1 MLLIYCVPDGY
12 RLAFSKFVFLDNDRA
27 MITLLFLKAI
37 VSIAIVVGLSI
48 AAERSGPRLAG
59 LLIGLPLGAGM
70 VVIFTGYEQGAEF
83 AAASAVHMVPGF
95 LTTFVFIYCYGAIAA
110 RQNKGG
116 LSGIVM
122 PTLGAHVAYGAAAWG
137 LSQFQIPLVIS
148 VPMLCV
154 GVVIVHRMMASL
166 PDNPITAR
174 VTFGWKVLAF
184 RAGMATTVIV
194 IITSIAGQ
202 VGPQW
207 TGILTAYP
215 ITLFPLILVLH
226 ITYAGAEV
234 AAVLK
239 HVPFAMG
246 SVTSFCLAIVFAVPE
261 FGLWWGILLG
271 YGAAATYLMTFSAMT
286 RAFRKA

>member
-1 MLLIYCVPDGY
+1 ML
-12 RLAFSKFVFLDNDRA
+12 S
-27 MITLLFLKAI
+27 LLLLKAV

-70 VVIFTGYEQGAEF
+70 VVVFTGYEQGEDF

-95 LTTFVFIYCYGAIAA
+95 ITTIVFIYIYGAIAA
-110 RQNKGG
+110 RQDIGG
-116 LSGIVM
+116 IRGIIH
-122 PTLGAHVAYGAAAWG
+122 PTVWAHAGYALAAWAI
-137 LSQFQIPLVIS
+137 SHVQVPLEYS
-148 VPMLCV
+148 VPFI
-154 GVVIVHRMMASL
+154 IVSIIIGHRIMAYL
-166 PDNPITAR
+166 PDKPITAR

-194 IITSIAGQ
+194 IITSIAGK

-239 HVPFAMG
+239 HVPFALG
-246 SVTSFCLAIVFAVPE
+246 SVTSFCIAIIFAVPT
-261 FGLWWGILLG
+261 FGLGWGVLLA
-271 YGAAATYLMTFSAMT
+271 YGAAAIYLLMCSAAL
-286 RAFRKA
+286 RKFRTN

>member
-1 MLLIYCVPDGY
+1 
-12 RLAFSKFVFLDNDRA
+12 
-27 MITLLFLKAI
+27 MITLLILKAI

-48 AAERSGPRLAG
+48 AAERAGPRLAG

-70 VVIFTGYEQGAEF
+70 VVIFTGYEQGADF

-95 LTTFVFIYCYGAIAA
+95 ITTIVFIYVYGAIAA
-110 RQNKGG
+110 RQDIGG
-116 LSGIVM
+116 LRGIVA
-122 PTLGAHVAYGAAAWG
+122 PSLAANAGYAAAAWMI
-137 LSQFQIPLVIS
+137 SHVQVPLQYS
-148 VPMLCV
+148 VPFI
-154 GVVIVHRMMASL
+154 IVSIIIGNRMMGYL
-166 PDNPITAR
+166 PDKPITAR

-194 IITSIAGQ
+194 IITSIAGE

-239 HVPFAMG
+239 HVPFALG
-246 SVTSFCLAIVFAVPE
+246 SVTSFCIAIVFATPA
-261 FGLWWGILLG
+261 FGLWVGILLA
-271 YGAAATYLMTFSAMT
+271 YAAAAVYLLTCSTIMRM
-286 RAFRKA
+286 FRKN

>member
-1 MLLIYCVPDGY
+1 MIAPMVALL
-12 RLAFSKFVFLDNDRA
+12 L
-27 MITLLFLKAI
+27 LKAV
-37 VSIAIVVGLSI
+37 VSIAIVVGLSV

-70 VVIFTGYEQGAEF
+70 VVVFTGYEQGADF

-95 LTTFVFIYCYGAIAA
+95 LTTLVFIYFYGAIAA
-110 RQNKGG
+110 RQNRGG
-116 LSGIVM
+116 LAAITL
-122 PTLGAHVAYGAAAWG
+122 PFLGAHVGYGIAAWG
-137 LSQFQIPLVIS
+137 LSQFQLALVVAVPLIAIGIVI
-148 VPMLCV
+148 
-154 GVVIVHRMMASL
+154 GHRAMASL

-184 RAGMATTVIV
+184 RAGMAATVIV

-215 ITLFPLILVLH
+215 ITLLPLILVLH
-226 ITYAGAEV
+226 ITYTGAEV

-246 SVTSFCLAIVFAVPE
+246 SVTSFCLTIVFAVPA
-261 FGLWWGILLG
+261 FGLGWGILLA
-271 YGAAATYLMTFSAMT
+271 YGAAAAYLLAFSVIS
-286 RAFRKA
+286 RQFRRN

>member
-1 MLLIYCVPDGY
+1 MLE
-12 RLAFSKFVFLDNDRA
+12 
-27 MITLLFLKAI
+27 LLLLKAI

-70 VVIFTGYEQGAEF
+70 VVVFTGYEQGPDF
-83 AAASAVHMVPGF
+83 AAAAAVHMVPGF
-95 LTTFVFIYCYGAIAA
+95 LTTLVFIYIYGAIAA
-110 RQNKGG
+110 RQNRGG
-116 LSGIVM
+116 LAAVIM
-122 PTLGAHVAYGAAAWG
+122 PSIGAHIGYGIAAWV
-137 LSQFQIPLVIS
+137 LSQFQLALAVAVPLMAI
-148 VPMLCV
+148 
-154 GVVIVHRMMASL
+154 GVVIGHRAMASL

-184 RAGMATTVIV
+184 RAGMATVVII

-207 TGILTAYP
+207 TGLLTAYP
-215 ITLFPLILVLH
+215 ITLLPLILVLH
-226 ITYAGAEV
+226 ITYTGAEV

-246 SVTSFCLAIVFAVPE
+246 SVTSFCLAIVFMVPA
-261 FGLWWGILLG
+261 FGLGLGILMA
-271 YGAAATYLMTFSAMT
+271 YGAAATYLLAFSVIS
-286 RAFRKA
+286 RKLRNK

>member
-1 MLLIYCVPDGY
+1 MLV
-12 RLAFSKFVFLDNDRA
+12 
-27 MITLLFLKAI
+27 LLVTKAI
-37 VSIAIVVGLSI
+37 VSIGIVVGLSV
-48 AAERSGPRLAG
+48 AAERAGPRLAG

-83 AAASAVHMVPGF
+83 AAAAAVHMVPGF
-95 LTTFVFIYCYGAIAA
+95 LTTIVFIYIYGVIAA
-110 RQNKGG
+110 RQNRGG
-116 LSGIVM
+116 LRGVAL
-122 PTLGAHVAYGAAAWG
+122 PTLGANVGYGAAAWG
-137 LSQFQIPLVIS
+137 LSQFQVPLEVSIPL
-148 VPMLCV
+148 LAV
-154 GVVIVHRMMASL
+154 GVIFGHRVMASL

-184 RAGMATTVIV
+184 RAGMATVVIV

-215 ITLFPLILVLH
+215 ITLLPLILVLH

-239 HVPFAMG
+239 HVPFALI
-246 SVTSFCLAIVFAVPE
+246 SVASFCTAIVFAVPAL
-261 FGLWWGILLG
+261 GLWWGILVA
-271 YGAAATYLMTFSAMT
+271 YVAAAVYLFALSAIGPRLRT
-286 RAFRKA
+286 K

>member
-1 MLLIYCVPDGY
+1 
-12 RLAFSKFVFLDNDRA
+12 
-27 MITLLFLKAI
+27 MITLLILKAI

-48 AAERSGPRLAG
+48 AAERAGPRLAG

-70 VVIFTGYEQGAEF
+70 VVIFTGYEQGAAF

-95 LTTFVFIYCYGAIAA
+95 ATTVVFIYIYGVIAA
-110 RQNKGG
+110 RQNIGG
-116 LSGIVM
+116 LRGIVL
-122 PTLGAHVAYGAAAWG
+122 PSLAANAGYGIAAWG
-137 LSQFQIPLVIS
+137 LSQFQMPLMYSIPFL
-148 VPMLCV
+148 
-154 GVVIVHRMMASL
+154 IVAIIIGFKIMASL
-166 PDNPITAR
+166 PDKPITAR

-215 ITLFPLILVLH
+215 ITLYPLILVLH
-226 ITYAGAEV
+226 ITYAGEEV

-239 HVPFAMG
+239 HVPFALG
-246 SVTSFCLAIVFAVPE
+246 SVTSFCIAIIFATPV
-261 FGLWWGILLG
+261 FGLWVGILLA
-271 YGAAATYLMTFSAMT
+271 YVAAAAYLLTCSAVMRKF
-286 RAFRKA
+286 RAK

>member
-1 MLLIYCVPDGY
+1 MLG
-12 RLAFSKFVFLDNDRA
+12 
-27 MITLLFLKAI
+27 LLLLKAI

-70 VVIFTGYEQGAEF
+70 VVIFTGYEQGADF
-83 AAASAVHMVPGF
+83 AAASAIHMVPGF
-95 LTTFVFIYCYGAIAA
+95 ATTVVFIYIYGLIAA
-110 RQNKGG
+110 RQNIGG
-116 LSGIVM
+116 LRGVVM
-122 PTLGAHVAYGAAAWG
+122 PSLAANAGYGIAAWG
-137 LSQFQIPLVIS
+137 LSQFQMPLMYSIPFL
-148 VPMLCV
+148 
-154 GVVIVHRMMASL
+154 IVSIIIGFRIMSSL
-166 PDNPITAR
+166 PDKPITAR

-202 VGPQW
+202 IGPQW

-239 HVPFAMG
+239 HVPFALG
-246 SVTSFCLAIVFAVPE
+246 SVTSFCIAIVFATPAV
-261 FGLWWGILLG
+261 GLVWGVLLA
-271 YGAAATYLMTFSAMT
+271 YVAAAVYLLTVSVIS
-286 RAFRKA
+286 RKIRNSKTQ